1 METSSKCSAK
11 THKEVDAILFCEK
24 CQIFMCNKCLNHH
37 KELFENHQLFTLDKN
52 NNELFINF
60 CRIDGHEKK
69 FEYFC
74 KTHNELCCVCCFTK
88 INNKRYGQHKDCDI
102 CTIDDIKEE
111 KKIKLS
117 ENKKYLKELSNNIE
131 NSINELKIIIEK
143 MNNNKEEIKIN
154 VQKIFTKI
162 KNALNERED
171 ELLLEIDKKY
181 DENFSKEDFLKESIK
196 LPNKIKK
203 SLEKGNISEDDWN
216 DNNKLSSLIN
226 VCINIEKNI
235 EMINSLNDSIKKCQ
249 KFKEYKILF
258 SPENESLDKFILS
271 IKEFGKINISAP
283 GNEIEEDDDM
293 GLNKLFL

>member
-1 METSSKCSAK
+1 
-11 THKEVDAILFCEK
+11 
-24 CQIFMCNKCLNHH
+24 MCNKCLNHH

-74 KTHNELCCVCCFTK
+74 KTHNELCCVCCLTK

-117 ENKKYLKELSNNIE
+117 ENKKYLKDLSNNIE
-131 NSINELKIIIEK
+131 NSINELKIIFEK